1 MTDRAPRDDA
11 VPAWGPIL
19 NVIDAVATVE
29 DPESFGPVAMEALA
43 EVVPFD
49 VASYNEVDSAAG
61 LALFRAFPPDMPTND
76 ADEEAFPVLI
86 GQNPIL
92 RHQEATGDGSA
103 YRISDFITTKEL
115 HELELYQRVYR
126 HLRVEFQVAFALAT
140 KQPLVIAF
148 ALNRHEHDFTSQEVA
163 ALNILRPH
171 LIQAYRNVQLLEA
184 LRGIEGA
191 LAEVGKGVVVLG
203 RGGAEGRSAPW
214 AQRALT
220 EHFGP
225 AMTGMLP
232 EEVAAWVAEQRRR
245 NFDDGQPR
253 IHEPL
258 VSMVG
263 DRQLVIRFIPGTG
276 DRSDVLVVDERE
288 RGREVNELRRL
299 GLTPRE
305 AEILL
310 LTRQGKSAT
319 ASAAAIGITAGTL
332 NKHLQNIY
340 RKLGVTNRTAAIA
353 AASDAIFSAR

>member
-1 MTDRAPRDDA
+1 MADGTSGDDA
-11 VPAWGPIL
+11 LAWGPIL
-19 NVIDAVATVE
+19 TVIDAVAAVE
-29 DPESFGPVAMEALA
+29 DPGSFGPVALEALA

-49 VASYNEVDSAAG
+49 MGSYNEVDTAAG
-61 LALFRAFPPDMPTND
+61 HALFRAFPPDMPTND
-76 ADEEAFPVLI
+76 ADAEAFPVLI
-86 GQNPIL
+86 QQNPIL

-103 YRISDFITTKEL
+103 HRISDFITTDEL
-115 HELELYQRVYR
+115 HELELYRRVYGP
-126 HLRVEFQVAFALAT
+126 LGVEFQVAFALAT

-148 ALNRHEHDFTSQEVA
+148 ALNRQGRDFNTQELA

-171 LIQAYRNVQLLEA
+171 LIQAYRNVQLLAA

-203 RGGAEGRSAPW
+203 KGGMEGRSAPW
-214 AQRALT
+214 AQRTLT

-225 AMTGMLP
+225 AMTGALP
-232 EEVAAWVAEQRRR
+232 EVVAAWVAQQRRPD
-245 NFDDGQPR
+245 FDDGQPR

-258 VSMVG
+258 VSVVG

-276 DRSDVLVVDERE
+276 ERSDVLVVDERE
-288 RGREVNELRRL
+288 RGREISELRRL

-310 LTRQGKSAT
+310 LMTQGESTT
-319 ASAAAIGITAGTL
+319 ASASRIGITTGTL

-340 RKLGVTNRTAAIA
+340 RKLGVTSRTAAIA